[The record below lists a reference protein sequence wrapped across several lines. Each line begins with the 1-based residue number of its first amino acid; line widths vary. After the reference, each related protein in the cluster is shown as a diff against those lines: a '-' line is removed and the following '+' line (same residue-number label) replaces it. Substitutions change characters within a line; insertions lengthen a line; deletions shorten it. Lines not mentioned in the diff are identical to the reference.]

1 MRQSDRYN
9 PPWERYTRVIM
20 TDKMGIVKRNLENF
34 ASSLSEKEPSAQ
46 FRLVF
51 SIFVG
56 QND

>member
-34 ASSLSEKEPSAQ
+34 ASSLSEKEPSA
-46 FRLVF
+46 
-51 SIFVG
+51 
-56 QND
+56 